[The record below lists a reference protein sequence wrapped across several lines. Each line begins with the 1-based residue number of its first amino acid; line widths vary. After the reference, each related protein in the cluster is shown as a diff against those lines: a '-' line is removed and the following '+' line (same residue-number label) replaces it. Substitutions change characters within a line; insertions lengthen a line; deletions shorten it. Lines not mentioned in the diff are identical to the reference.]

1 MNLYM
6 DFNIWIVSYA
16 YYRFIVVN
24 KRKQTTSE
32 ENRLNKNKKNNTVK
46 QSETA
51 VTLRRFNCPVVPVY
65 ETSRAQ
71 STDSLC
77 YWYMSHSEETLPH
90 ASACH
95 NISKYIQYVYT
106 LYINIHIEGTAELAY
121 LTFLPVA
128 RWYLAT
134 FDLWPLSAVV
144 QGQTCSAECSGTP
157 TQALQSETLKN
168 HFKSCAQFRLASPG
182 PASPRLASPPA
193 SVLPLF
199 AVALLLR
206 AQVTSSLHI
215 CFAAGN
221 WPLLLSKKPAGDA
234 RQSARVRPQQG

>member
-6 DFNIWIVSYA
+6 NFNIWIVSYA
-16 YYRFIVVN
+16 YYRFIVLN

-71 STDSLC
+71 STGSLC

-95 NISKYIQYVYT
+95 NISKYIQNVYT

-134 FDLWPLSAVV
+134 FDLCQQL
-144 QGQTCSAECSGTP
+144 CRD
-157 TQALQSETLKN
+157 
-168 HFKSCAQFRLASPG
+168 RLA
-182 PASPRLASPPA
+182 ARH
-193 SVLPLF
+193 
-199 AVALLLR
+199 AVALRHRLCSWRL
-206 AQVTSSLHI
+206 
-215 CFAAGN
+215 
-221 WPLLLSKKPAGDA
+221 
-234 RQSARVRPQQG
+234 